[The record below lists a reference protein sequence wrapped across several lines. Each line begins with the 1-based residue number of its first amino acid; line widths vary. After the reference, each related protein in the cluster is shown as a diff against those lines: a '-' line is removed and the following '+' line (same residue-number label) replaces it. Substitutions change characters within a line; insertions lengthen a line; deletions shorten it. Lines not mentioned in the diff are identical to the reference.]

1 MGISE
6 RKERERQQRVN
17 DIIDAAEQV
26 FFEKG
31 VDVATMDHI
40 AEKAELSKGT
50 LYLYFKNK
58 SDLQVAIHARGLK
71 ILEQLIEEAVDVD
84 QSGLEQLKS
93 ISQAYFRFSTDYENY
108 FGSVIMF
115 DKLISDDVACQSPTM
130 ESCNEISERVYARI
144 VGVINEGK
152 RDGSIQTD
160 VDAHQLA
167 AILWATTRGVLQF
180 YYLRRKPY
188 FENIMT
194 ERNVNLDALLDDY
207 FELIS
212 QGLALSDQPKLESSI
227 R

>member
-6 RKERERQQRVN
+6 RKERERQQRIN

-31 VDVATMDHI
+31 VDAATMDHI

-58 SDLQVAIHARGLK
+58 SDLQVAIHARGLE
-71 ILEQLIEEAVDVD
+71 ILEEMIEKASEDK
-84 QSGLEQLKS
+84 QTGLERLKS
-93 ISQAYFRFSTDYENY
+93 ITQAYFSFSTDYENY

-115 DKLISDDVACQSPTM
+115 DKLISDDLACQSPMM
-130 ESCNEISERVYARI
+130 ESCNEISERVYSHI
-144 VGVINEGK
+144 VSVINEGK
-152 RDGSIQTD
+152 KDGSIQTG

-212 QGLALSDQPKLESSI
+212 QALALSDSTKLEDSI